1 MSPEMLPPNPKYNE
15 MTDIWSCGIVLY
27 ALLFNKFPFSG
38 HTEKEL

>member
-1 MSPEMLPPNPKYNE
+1 MLPPNPRYNE

-27 ALLFNKFPFSG
+27 ALLFNKFPFNG